1 MVPPS
6 PGLLNTAPRAV
17 TTERIAVEVK
27 IGIQSIPRELMIETN
42 ASAQDVE
49 AALTSAMADGGL
61 FMLRDD
67 KGGKII
73 VPVDKIGYLEF
84 SGSDQRRVGFSSL

>member
-1 MVPPS
+1 M
-6 PGLLNTAPRAV
+6 
-17 TTERIAVEVK
+17 EVK

-49 AALTSAMADGGL
+49 AALASAMADGGL